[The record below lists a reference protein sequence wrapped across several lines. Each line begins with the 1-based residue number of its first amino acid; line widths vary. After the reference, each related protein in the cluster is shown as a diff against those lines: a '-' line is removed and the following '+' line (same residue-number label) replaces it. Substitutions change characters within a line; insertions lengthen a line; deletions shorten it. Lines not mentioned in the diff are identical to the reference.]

1 MGEFFYNDVYYL
13 DKEVKKLMVAQ
24 QLAFCD
30 RNRAERD
37 QAQAHKA
44 AFSPALQAINGAAL
58 EYQDRYWDR
67 VMLQGTFKSQV
78 LAELKTEVQ
87 IKQARSAAAKDVVQ
101 NSVTA
106 AVRTVAAKQL
116 VKNSVTAA
124 VRTVAAE
131 QLVKNSVT
139 AAVRIVAAEKLVKN
153 SMTAAVRIVA
163 AEYLVQKSID
173 AALRRVA
180 AHQVQYESDISEG
193 ILNVAYGEKKDT
205 SYYDDAGPVSD
216 DDPAFSDYQ
225 QPSYSWLFA

>member
-13 DKEVKKLMVAQ
+13 DKEVKKIMVAQ
-24 QLAFCD
+24 QLAFCE

-78 LAELKTEVQ
+78 LAELKNEVQ

-106 AVRTVAAKQL
+106 AVRTVAAEKL
-116 VKNSVTAA
+116 VQNSVTAA

-131 QLVKNSVT
+131 KLVQNSVT
-139 AAVRIVAAEKLVKN
+139 AAVRIVAAEKLVQN
-153 SMTAAVRIVA
+153 SVTAAVRTVA
-163 AEYLVQKSID
+163 AEKLVKNSVTAAVRTFAAEKLVQNSVT
-173 AALRRVA
+173 AAVR
-180 AHQVQYESDISEG
+180 
-193 ILNVAYGEKKDT
+193 
-205 SYYDDAGPVSD
+205 
-216 DDPAFSDYQ
+216 
-225 QPSYSWLFA
+225 

>member
-24 QLAFCD
+24 QLAFCE
-30 RNRAERD
+30 RNGAERD

-67 VMLQGTFKSQV
+67 VMLQWTFKSQV

-87 IKQARSAAAKDVVQ
+87 VKQARSAAAKDVVQ

-106 AVRTVAAKQL
+106 AVRI
-116 VKNSVTAA
+116 
-124 VRTVAAE
+124 VAAE
-131 QLVKNSVT
+131 KLVKNSVT

-205 SYYDDAGPVSD
+205 SYYDNAGPVSD
-216 DDPAFSDYQ
+216 DDPAFSNYK

>member
-24 QLAFCD
+24 QLAFCE

-37 QAQAHKA
+37 QAKAHKA

-67 VMLQGTFKSQV
+67 VMLQWTFKSQV

-101 NSVTA
+101 NSVTVAVSTVAAEKLVQNSVTA
-106 AVRTVAAKQL
+106 AVRTVAAKKLVQNSVTAAVRIIAAEKL

-131 QLVKNSVT
+131 KLVQNSVT
-139 AAVRIVAAEKLVKN
+139 AAVRTVTAEKLV
-153 SMTAAVRIVA
+153 
-163 AEYLVQKSID
+163 
-173 AALRRVA
+173 
-180 AHQVQYESDISEG
+180 
-193 ILNVAYGEKKDT
+193 
-205 SYYDDAGPVSD
+205 
-216 DDPAFSDYQ
+216 
-225 QPSYSWLFA
+225 